1 MIEIKE
7 IPTELTYKIRQ
18 TVLRAGKPIESC
30 YFEGDN
36 LSTTIHFGIFIDNE
50 VAGVVSVFANSH
62 VVFSEEN
69 QFQLRGMAITTNIQK
84 RGFGKLLLNKVEN
97 VVFQKNKKAI
107 IWFNARQLAVDFY
120 KKSNYQIIDTPFEI
134 KEIGT
139 HYIMYKKLE
148 LS

>member
-1 MIEIKE
+1 MEGCFLE
-7 IPTELTYKIRQ
+7 GVNLVPTILIGLF
-18 TVLRAGKPIESC
+18 VV
-30 YFEGDN
+30 
-36 LSTTIHFGIFIDNE
+36 NE
-50 VAGVVSVFANSH
+50 VAVMVSVFANSH

-69 QFQLRGMAITTNIQK
+69 QFQLRGMELTTNIQK